1 MTIKSK
7 QLFIIIGDDK
17 TGKTTLQKLLID
29 RLCGFGYD
37 RLPVN
42 KLFDITHPEI
52 KRKYQNISFGNR
64 SYQEKIRDYETVD
77 NYFQNHFQ
85 LGDIAFISSH
95 LVLTDIQQMMANG
108 RNLFYNINGIFW
120 TNSIESNRIANSQ
133 ISSLDWNERFVITNP
148 HSDNEHIIYHQLE
161 RIADSIVSLLV
172 NRTSIA

>member
-42 KLFDITHPEI
+42 KQFDIKHSEI
-52 KRKYQNISFGNR
+52 KRKYQTISFGNR
-64 SYQEKIRDYETVD
+64 SYQEKNDEYKTVD

-85 LGDIAFISSH
+85 PADIAFISSH
-95 LVLTDIQQMMANG
+95 LVLSDVQQMISNG
-108 RNLFYNINGIFW
+108 RNLFYNVNGIFW
-120 TNSIESNRIANSQ
+120 TNSITNNGVVNAQ

-148 HSDNEHIIYHQLE
+148 HSDNEQVIQRQLGQ
-161 RIADSIVSLLV
+161 IADSIVALLI
-172 NRTSIA
+172 NRTSIS